1 MQLTI
6 DLPDM
11 LSNESI
17 SQLIQKIEHLFL
29 TEGIAFEINKELPVE
44 DDAWDNLDIE
54 AISVDTGISDL
65 AENHDYYLYGIPKK
79 I

>member
-44 DDAWDNLDIE
+44 DDA
-54 AISVDTGISDL
+54 
-65 AENHDYYLYGIPKK
+65 
-79 I
+79 